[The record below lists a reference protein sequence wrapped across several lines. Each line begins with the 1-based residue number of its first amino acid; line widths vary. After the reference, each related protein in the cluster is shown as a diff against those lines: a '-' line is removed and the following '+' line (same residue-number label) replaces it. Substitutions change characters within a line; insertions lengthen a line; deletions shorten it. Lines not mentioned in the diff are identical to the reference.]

1 MTIIT
6 EPRRAKQES
15 TPIVLKGIAWETYES
30 LREELDRSGQHM
42 YLTYDRGALE
52 IMAPSPFHEKYKG
65 LIGRYLEIMSLELN
79 IPIASFGSTTFKRE
93 DIERGLE
100 PDECYYVQHESSMGT
115 RSDIDLLKDPP
126 PDLAIEMDY
135 SPHALDRESVY
146 AALGVPEIWQ
156 YDGER
161 LAGLARDAD
170 ANYRPIE
177 SSIAFPFLRLADV
190 ERFLRE
196 SRGVSQD
203 TSVRAFRDW
212 VRKTFTPRGN
222 S

>member
-1 MTIIT
+1 MTSIT
-6 EPRRAKQES
+6 EPLRAS
-15 TPIVLKGIAWETYES
+15 TAIVLKGIGWETYES
-30 LREELDRSGQHM
+30 LREELDRSKQHM
-42 YLTYDRGALE
+42 YLTYDQGALE

-65 LIGRYLEIMSLELN
+65 LIGRFLSIISLELN

-100 PDECYYVQHESSMGT
+100 PDECYYVQHEPLMGVK
-115 RSDIDLLKDPP
+115 SEIDLRMDPP
-126 PDLAIEMDY
+126 PDLAVEMDY
-135 SPHALDRESVY
+135 SPHAIDRESIY

-161 LAGLARDAD
+161 LAGLARGDDAR
-170 ANYRPIE
+170 YRPIE

-196 SRGVSQD
+196 SRGVSQN
-203 TSVRAFRDW
+203 TIVLAFRDW
-212 VRKTFTPRGN
+212 VRTTFTPRGK

>member
-6 EPRRAKQES
+6 QPLRPREKS
-15 TPIVLKGIAWETYES
+15 TAVLLKGIGWETYAS
-30 LREELDRSGQHM
+30 LREELDRSSQHM

-93 DIERGLE
+93 DLERGLE
-100 PDECYYVQHESSMGT
+100 PDECDYIQHEPLMGAK
-115 RSDIDLLKDPP
+115 SDIDLLKDPP

-135 SPHALDRESVY
+135 SPHALDRESIY
-146 AALGVPEIWQ
+146 AALGVLEIWQ

-161 LAGLARDAD
+161 LAGLARAEDGR
-170 ANYRPIE
+170 YRSIE
-177 SSIAFPFLRLADV
+177 SSVAFPFLRLDDV

-196 SRGVSQD
+196 SRGISQD
-203 TSVRAFRDW
+203 TSARAFRDW
-212 VRKTFTPRGN
+212 IRKTFTPRNN